1 MQAKPGVIDAL
12 NTVLSNELTAINQ
25 YFIQSEICKD
35 WGFEGLHDKLRQLSF
50 GEMKEAQLLIRH
62 ILYLDGM
69 PNLQRLGRVRVGET
83 ALEHLMVDVELE
95 KTQIQSLADGITLC
109 QQVNDFSTRG
119 ILEDLIRAEE
129 EDLDYL
135 ETQLETIRQIGL
147 ERYLAQQVHED
158 SGS

>member
-35 WGFEGLHDKLRQLSF
+35 WGYELLHGKLRELSF

-69 PNLQRLGRVRVGET
+69 PNLQRLGRVRVGEN
-83 ALEHLMVDVELE
+83 ALEHLTVDVELE
-95 KTQIQSLADGITLC
+95 KTQIQALAEGITLC
-109 QQVNDFSTRG
+109 QQQGDFTTRG
-119 ILEDLIRAEE
+119 ILEELIRAEE
-129 EDLDYL
+129 EDLAFL

-147 ERYLAQQVHED
+147 ERYLAQHVREE
-158 SGS
+158 

>member
-35 WGFEGLHDKLRQLSF
+35 WGYEMLHGKLRELSF
-50 GEMKEAQLLIRH
+50 GEMKEAQLLVRH

-69 PNLQRLGRVRVGET
+69 PNLQRLGRVRVGEN
-83 ALEHLMVDVELE
+83 ALEHLTVDVELE
-95 KTQIQSLADGITLC
+95 KTQIQALSDGINLC
-109 QQVNDFSTRG
+109 QQVGDFTTRG
-119 ILEDLIRAEE
+119 ILEELIRAEE
-129 EDLDYL
+129 EDLGFL

-147 ERYLAQQVHED
+147 ERYLAQHVRDE
-158 SGS
+158 